1 MQFRVG
7 QIIAKCPGC
16 GGMQFKIP
24 ENEHSGPRMS
34 YVCADCGKASEYSKL
49 VTQIGRAVA
58 KPVRQVLRGTRP
70 QDIPVEIYDRVELAV
85 KLRVAK
91 ELGITIPDPVILRA
105 DQVVR

>member
-34 YVCADCGKASEYSKL
+34 YVCAGCGKASEYSKL
-49 VTQIGRAVA
+49 VLQIGREAM
-58 KPVRQVLRGTRP
+58 RQRKTRLSG
-70 QDIPVEIYDRVELAV
+70 ERADRV
-85 KLRVAK
+85 
-91 ELGITIPDPVILRA
+91 
-105 DQVVR
+105 VRDNQT